1 MQIVNYSI
9 TLQSLT
15 LRDDLNINYN
25 YDILQ

>member
-25 YDILQ
+25 HDILQ

>member
-25 YDILQ
+25 HDTLQ